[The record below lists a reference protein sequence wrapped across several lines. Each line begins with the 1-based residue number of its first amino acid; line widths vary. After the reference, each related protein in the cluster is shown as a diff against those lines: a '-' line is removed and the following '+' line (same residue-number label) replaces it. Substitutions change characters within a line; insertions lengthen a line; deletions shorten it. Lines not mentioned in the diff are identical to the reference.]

1 MINGRWK
8 IFINVIILEKHR
20 QAVRI
25 NLKMNLLNS
34 FYGLFSFDMG
44 IDLGT
49 ANTLVFVRDKGIVIR
64 EPAIVARHK
73 KSKQIIAFGTEAK
86 KMLGKTPASIETVR
100 PLVGGTIADFDAT
113 VAQISYY
120 IKQVHEMGGRLS
132 GLFVKPKVV
141 IGIPSAVTE
150 VQRRAVWE
158 AALSAGAREAY
169 LIEEP
174 MAAAIGEGVS
184 IFASKG
190 IMVVD
195 IGGGTTEIA
204 VISLGG
210 IVVGRSLKIAGD
222 EMNQAILHYIRLRHG
237 MLLGEATAEDIKIRI
252 GSAFEKKLK
261 SKGMRVK
268 TEDENDLE
276 LDPEFTKGDS
286 IMVIR
291 GRDIETGLPKSQKI
305 TDVEIREALSP
316 IINKIIQAIA
326 DVIEET
332 PPELL
337 PDILEQG
344 ILLTGGGAH
353 LSGLDQL
360 IVERVHMPVYV
371 SADPMTSVI
380 RGAGKVLTDELL
392 LERVKVIG
400 GLR

>member
-1 MINGRWK
+1 
-8 IFINVIILEKHR
+8 
-20 QAVRI
+20 
-25 NLKMNLLNS
+25 MNLLNNL
-34 FYGLFSFDMG
+34 YGLFSFDMG

-49 ANTLVFVRDKGIVIR
+49 ANTLVYIKDKGIVVR
-64 EPAIVARHK
+64 EPAIVARAK
-73 KSKQIIAFGTEAK
+73 KSKNIIAFGTEAK

-113 VAQISYY
+113 VSMISYY
-120 IKQVHEMGGRLS
+120 IKQVHEMGSRYT

-158 AALSAGAREAY
+158 AALAAGAREAY

-184 IFASKG
+184 IFGSKG
-190 IMVVD
+190 MMVVD

-210 IVVGRSLKIAGD
+210 IVTGRSLKIAGD
-222 EMNQAILHYIRLRHG
+222 GMNQAILHYVRLRHG
-237 MLLGEATAEDIKIRI
+237 MFLGVPTAENIKIRI
-252 GSAFEKKLK
+252 GSAFETTAN
-261 SKGMRVK
+261 RRQK
-268 TEDENDLE
+268 TENSDAKDEKAATAGV
-276 LDPEFTKGDS
+276 LDSPEIQKKDIES
-286 IMVIR
+286 VMVVR
-291 GRDIETGLPKSQKI
+291 GRDIETGLPKSLKL
-305 TDVEIREALSP
+305 TAVEVREALAP
-316 IINKIIQAIA
+316 IINEIIQEIA

-344 ILLTGGGAH
+344 ILLTGGGAS
-353 LSGLDQL
+353 LEGLDQL
-360 IVERVHMPVYV
+360 IIERVKMPVFV
-371 SADPMTSVI
+371 SPDPLTSVI
-380 RGAGKVLTDELL
+380 RGIGKVLTDDKLL
-392 LERVKVIG
+392 DRVKVIG